1 MLIDGGFSKAYQSST
16 GIAGY
21 TLIFNSQGLHLVQH
35 EPFSSTRKAIEEME
49 DIKSITVVREVTS
62 HRMLVKDTDNGHLLS
77 KQVENLKKLL
87 QAYSYGL
94 IKERKK

>member
-1 MLIDGGFSKAYQSST
+1 
-16 GIAGY
+16 
-21 TLIFNSQGLHLVQH
+21 
-35 EPFSSTRKAIEEME
+35 
-49 DIKSITVVREVTS
+49 IKSITVVREVTS
-62 HRMLVKDTDNGHLLS
+62 HRMLVKDTDNGRLLS